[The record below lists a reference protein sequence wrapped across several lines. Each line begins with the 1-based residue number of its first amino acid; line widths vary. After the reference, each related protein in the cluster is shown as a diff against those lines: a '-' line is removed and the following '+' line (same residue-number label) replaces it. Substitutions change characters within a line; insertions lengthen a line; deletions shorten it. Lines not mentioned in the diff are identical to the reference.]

1 MSDLNSD
8 WGGGNS
14 SPVSG
19 GTYEAS
25 IGKAP
30 YHWLLIGFSL
40 ALLEVV
46 LFIIFQ
52 PSAES
57 ALLANSLLWILNLGI
72 TLTPFALFV
81 VQDISIKSK
90 STHYSSNPDTVKII
104 RLVYL
109 GFSLLVSSYFIY
121 GVADEL
127 SRILNVVN

>member
-8 WGGGNS
+8 WGGGNAS
-14 SPVSG
+14 TVSAG
-19 GTYEAS
+19 NYEAS
-25 IGKAP
+25 TGKAP
-30 YHWLLIGFSL
+30 YHWLLIGFIL
-40 ALLEVV
+40 ALLEVI
-46 LFIIFQ
+46 LFTIFQ